1 MIYRAIREARKSLMN
16 KMEHENKKEVDID
29 REDLENIFAEIKSAR
44 KKKAKSE
51 AKKRERLSNAPNVRR
66 YTEDGLP
73 IYTED
78 ELQMNNPKA
87 GTTPL
92 CPFDCDC
99 CH

>member
-1 MIYRAIREARKSLMN
+1 MFMIYRAIREARKVILSQ
-16 KMEHENKKEVDID
+16 MEEKEKDVDK
-29 REDLENIFAEIKSAR
+29 EDLEQIFSEIKSM
-44 KKKAKSE
+44 KKNKAKTAAQRQE
-51 AKKRERLSNAPNVRR
+51 QLANAPKKRR